1 MFYDA
6 RRNDHGLPISP
17 FKALVVPRPIG
28 WITSLSPAGVVN
40 LAPYSYFNAMSED
53 PMMVCFGPGG
63 RKADRPVKDSRA
75 NIEATGEFVV
85 NLAIWDLREQMNA
98 TSAKL
103 PADTDEM
110 QHAGLTP
117 APSRLVKP
125 PRVAESPAHLECR
138 YWKTIELP
146 SNDPQEPN
154 ASIFGE
160 VVGIHI
166 RDDLIVD
173 GRVDITKVK
182 PIARLGYSEYAVV
195 EKTFQ
200 LRRPG

>member
-40 LAPYSYFNAMSED
+40 LAPYSFFNAMSED
-53 PMMVCFGPGG
+53 PTFVCFGPGG
-63 RKADRPVKDSRA
+63 RKADRAVKDSRA
-75 NIEATGEFVV
+75 NIEATGEFVL
-85 NLAIWDLREQMNA
+85 NLATWDLREQMNA

-103 PADTDEM
+103 PADIDEM

-117 APSRLVKP
+117 EPSRFVKP
-125 PRVAESPAHLECR
+125 PRVAESPVHLECR
-138 YWKTIELP
+138 YWKTVELP
-146 SNDPQEPN
+146 TKDPLEPN
-154 ASIFGE
+154 AAIFGE

-173 GRVDITKVK
+173 GRVDITKAK

-195 EKTFQ
+195 EKSFSM
-200 LRRPG
+200 RRPG